1 MNKTYKLTG
10 KLPRKIKK
18 KKEKKQ
24 EIEIRCNKREQ
35 QLIIYGTMCLQSH
48 RKQYN
53 QRMGE
58 KVSIFSLTR
67 ESESGF
73 GNIWGKNREIALV

>member
-35 QLIIYGTMCLQSH
+35 
-48 RKQYN
+48 
-53 QRMGE
+53 
-58 KVSIFSLTR
+58 
-67 ESESGF
+67 
-73 GNIWGKNREIALV
+73 